1 MIKWNKRYNKVALT
15 VLLLAIWFFSLLYYI
30 RDMKN
35 SLWNQVVSEILEVTA
50 QGGHAFEVYI
60 EKDMQ
65 ILTRII
71 KHLSMDKVK
80 DEASIMEIV
89 DFFQDSETGF
99 TVVDLDHGILYGE
112 NGKGARRLDSDDL
125 EMYERFAEKGVTE
138 PYMDPDTGRSVIG
151 GYQRFTF
158 ADGTHGI
165 AQVKRR
171 MSTVAEEFMLSFYDD
186 QGFSYI
192 ANDKGDILI
201 RSFNRNNNSSTFSNI
216 FSVIRLSGNSSEA
229 LQSFSD
235 SMLQGKEGVMRF
247 SLEGE
252 KNVLAF
258 TPVEGSNG
266 WYLIAMDWASA
277 APITTGMR

>member
-151 GYQRFTF
+151 GYQR
-158 ADGTHGI
+158 
-165 AQVKRR
+165 
-171 MSTVAEEFMLSFYDD
+171 LP
-186 QGFSYI
+186 
-192 ANDKGDILI
+192 
-201 RSFNRNNNSSTFSNI
+201 
-216 FSVIRLSGNSSEA
+216 
-229 LQSFSD
+229 LQTEPMESP
-235 SMLQGKEGVMRF
+235 R
-247 SLEGE
+247 
-252 KNVLAF
+252 
-258 TPVEGSNG
+258 
-266 WYLIAMDWASA
+266 
-277 APITTGMR
+277 